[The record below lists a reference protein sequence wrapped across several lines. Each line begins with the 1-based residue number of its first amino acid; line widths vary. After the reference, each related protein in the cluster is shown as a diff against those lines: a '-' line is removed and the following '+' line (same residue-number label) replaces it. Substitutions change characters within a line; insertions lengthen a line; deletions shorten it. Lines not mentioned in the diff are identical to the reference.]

1 MEDFKM
7 KILTPISVGE
17 LYDKISILEI
27 KLANMDSPEKI
38 VNVVN
43 EYKQLRE
50 IAKKYPIDE
59 DLYKQLRDINQK
71 IWDIE
76 DGIRVEER
84 NKDYAEDFV
93 EFARGVYFTN
103 DKRAAI
109 KKDINL
115 KYGSEIVEEKS
126 YEKY

>member
-1 MEDFKM
+1 M
-7 KILTPISVGE
+7 KILVPISLGE

-50 IAKKYPIDE
+50 IAEKYPIDE

>member
-1 MEDFKM
+1 M
-7 KILTPISVGE
+7 KILVPISLGE